1 MVHTVNQL
9 PYNTNKT
16 KLHLQL
22 DPVDSPGSVRDMRFA
37 GCPPEGASK
46 KSKRCRTVK
55 RKTKKKVPEAFLI
68 CVAVILAETTGK
80 MLLSYRNVPSCI
92 FKLCTIA
99 VSHATSMLEGKRLAK
114 VVLLS
119 SVS

>member
-1 MVHTVNQL
+1 ML
-9 PYNTNKT
+9 A
-16 KLHLQL
+16 
-22 DPVDSPGSVRDMRFA
+22 VRQRA
-37 GCPPEGASK
+37 QVK

-55 RKTKKKVPEAFLI
+55 RKTKKKVPEVFLI

-99 VSHATSMLEGKRLAK
+99 VSHATSMLEEKRLAK

>member
-1 MVHTVNQL
+1 MVHTVNHL

-22 DPVDSPGSVRDMRFA
+22 DPVDSSGSVRDMRFA

-55 RKTKKKVPEAFLI
+55 RKTKKKVPEVFLI

-99 VSHATSMLEGKRLAK
+99 VSHATSMLEEKRLAK